1 MSLRHRACRP
11 EVKGPG
17 RVPSEHSL
25 RLQSDCAGFAEG
37 MLKVGKKKR
46 CGVQAERGWGPERGL
61 RLACGGVV
69 SEW

>member
-37 MLKVGKKKR
+37 VLKVGKKKR
-46 CGVQAERGWGPERGL
+46 CGVQAE
-61 RLACGGVV
+61 
-69 SEW
+69 